1 MTGRVI
7 AVVGA
12 SGVGKDSVMEGLY
25 AALPNAHLVRR
36 VITRDKDA
44 GGEDF
49 DAVSETE
56 FEALVENGSFVMH
69 WHAHGLFYGIPTT
82 IKHQLDQGK
91 DCLINLSRDTLQRA
105 ENIFPTVVVLN
116 LTAAPQT
123 IAQRLVSRNRETQ
136 DEIARRL
143 NAATKTLPDGLNVLH
158 LSNDGP
164 LAETVARGIAL
175 LCPDSEA
182 IPVDVQ
188 GKTPNTKNSET
199 AS

>member
-1 MTGRVI
+1 MATACVPW
-7 AVVGA
+7 
-12 SGVGKDSVMEGLY
+12 DEGGTFLEPVFRTQVAHILRDGTKLLY
-25 AALPNAHLVRR
+25 
-36 VITRDKDA
+36 IFGTA
-44 GGEDF
+44 GEGY
-49 DAVSETE
+49 AVSETE

-82 IKHQLDQGK
+82 IKHQLDHGK
-91 DCLINLSRDTLQRA
+91 DCLINLSRDMLQRA